1 MIEVET
7 SSDLDRGIASEEKRI
22 ASERQSLS
30 VRCGG
35 KAALL
40 SFLLA
45 IFSFTA
51 VAQEPTPS
59 PSPSPQELQVPA
71 VASDFHPRQKPLPE
85 LSRVGV
91 DMDRQRPLSMR
102 EALALALANNKDI
115 EVARQNVR
123 ISEFDL
129 KSAQGVYDPRL
140 SSTSYYERVE
150 SPISSFLSGGS
161 NGAVT

>member
-7 SSDLDRGIASEEKRI
+7 SFDLARGAALEEKRI
-22 ASERQSLS
+22 ASQRRNLFT
-30 VRCGG
+30 RCGSQ
-35 KAALL
+35 AAVL

-45 IFSFTA
+45 IFSFTV
-51 VAQEPTPS
+51 VAQEPTPA
-59 PSPSPQELQVPA
+59 PAPSPQELQVPA
-71 VASDFHPRQKPLPE
+71 VASDFHPVQKALPE

-129 KSAQGVYDPRL
+129 KAAQGVYDPRL
-140 SSTSYYERVE
+140 
-150 SPISSFLSGGS
+150 
-161 NGAVT
+161 